1 MRLEFKKIK
10 AKRKAMPSTP
20 PTLTLNEVA
29 DTTHIPL
36 LLSQPTTYF
45 SYGDD
50 TTLRPDVQKTL
61 YWINALKNGPVAT
74 DYTSHHPFQRLQT
87 HRTGHW
93 APSFVTVRGSIRT
106 ILCSSLY
113 HDIDIVNCQPS
124 ILLFLARRHGVKVE
138 ALESYIND
146 RDAAI
151 QQVMRELQGSKA
163 EAKKAIIATL
173 NSSRNQHPESL
184 FLRNIFSDAKKLQD
198 LFWGLDEYAEIREF
212 VKKRKDWNWKGSL
225 ISHIFQS
232 VERQIILKAYEF
244 LISHGHTVAA
254 LIYDGLLLK
263 RQPGMD
269 IGQVLRALEA
279 AVADVCPV
287 RFSEKSWDL
296 ETALQSLPVQEVE
309 EPQEGSYEHWLGINK
324 HVQVMDLLVD
334 PSGSVCSL
342 SFSAFKDFNVQY
354 KDHTKNWLED
364 PQRPRYE
371 RYARIPPTV
380 YVPPTTLKVWT
391 PYLEQAVHGHD
402 ETVLDMFKKHIFALS
417 GDSAEHAKYILVAL
431 KNAYLHPENKA
442 PCIIFYGKP
451 GCGKSFFFDLILGS
465 LFPDNVVTATRI
477 RDAVGNYSG
486 TMLLR
491 GTQVVVNEWNGL
503 EHKNFEDQ
511 LKQLITETQMSYEQK
526 NIKTFTAP
534 SFHRVWA
541 STNEVANLPCGEE
554 DRRYVLM
561 ECSDTFIKD
570 FEFFAE
576 YKHRLQT
583 HNGIQTVLSFIL
595 GDDIPSPLNLHNH
608 PLPSRTDVQA
618 ALQYS
623 NTPPMTLLM
632 YEILGKQ
639 DMSKEVRLP
648 AKFGWWV
655 EQADLYGIQIPNLR
669 FCWKRL
675 KKPGGGFQYLAT
687 NGQFCLIAS
696 KSHWRQ
702 EFEKNN
708 MDPLE
713 ECQFEEFPPQF

>member
-1 MRLEFKKIK
+1 MR
-10 AKRKAMPSTP
+10 
-20 PTLTLNEVA
+20 
-29 DTTHIPL
+29 D
-36 LLSQPTTYF
+36 
-45 SYGDD
+45 
-50 TTLRPDVQKTL
+50 
-61 YWINALKNGPVAT
+61 
-74 DYTSHHPFQRLQT
+74 LQCNK
-87 HRTGHW
+87 
-93 APSFVTVRGSIRT
+93 S
-106 ILCSSLY
+106 
-113 HDIDIVNCQPS
+113 
-124 ILLFLARRHGVKVE
+124 
-138 ALESYIND
+138 
-146 RDAAI
+146 
-151 QQVMRELQGSKA
+151 
-163 EAKKAIIATL
+163 EAKKAVIATL
-173 NSSRNQHPESL
+173 NSSRNQHPDSL
-184 FLRNIFSDAKKLQD
+184 SLRNIFFDARKLQD

-232 VERQIILKAYEF
+232 VERQIILKAYDF
-244 LISHGHTVAA
+244 LIANGHTVSA

-263 RQPGMD
+263 REPGMD

-296 ETALQSLPVQEVE
+296 EAALQTLPVQEVE

-342 SFSAFKDFNVQY
+342 SFSAFKDFNVQF
-354 KDHTKNWLED
+354 KDHVKNWLED

-380 YVPPTTLKVWT
+380 NVPQTTLKVWT

-402 ETVLDMFKKHIFALS
+402 ETVLDMFKKHLFALS

-465 LFPDNVVTATRI
+465 LFPDNVVVATRI
-477 RDAVGNYSG
+477 RDAVGNFSG

-491 GTQVVVNEWNGL
+491 GTQVVVNEWNGK
-503 EHKNFEDQ
+503 EHKDFEDQ

-541 STNEVANLPCGEE
+541 STNEVRNLPCGEE

-570 FEFFAE
+570 FDFFAE

-595 GDDIPSPLNLHNH
+595 CDDIPQPLNLLNH
-608 PLPSRTDVQA
+608 PLPSRTSLQE
-618 ALQYS
+618 ALQYN
-623 NTPPMTLLM
+623 NTPAIVRLMHAVLGLEDMT
-632 YEILGKQ
+632 
-639 DMSKEVRLP
+639 KEVRLP
-648 AKFGWWV
+648 AKGNHWRGLPYTHGVDVPDIDF
-655 EQADLYGIQIPNLR
+655 Y
-669 FCWKRL
+669 WKRMTKGGYGMTL
-675 KKPGGGFQYLAT
+675 KRSNGKYLLV
-687 NGQFCLIAS
+687 N
-696 KSHWRQ
+696 KHYWRA
-702 EFEKNN
+702 EFEKHG
-708 MDPLE
+708 MEPLV
-713 ECQFEEFPPQF
+713 ECAVEVHPPQF